1 MARSFELR
9 AALCLAKLY
18 RAANRDADAHAVL
31 APAVEGFPPTRQFL
45 EVTEAQTLL
54 AALSES
60 DAVKNAAAL
69 HQRRL
74 QLQISLGNA
83 LIWVKGQD
91 APETSAAFARV
102 RELANQVEDVPTL
115 RRPHDRD
122 RGVRARLRAKLA
134 PDAEHGRHVMTEAY
148 CERRDFPVPTCWL
161 YAGSDLSRPDHGDQ
175 CAARA
180 VDPLQALAEMPIA
193 GSPPRLS
200 HIPIA
205 SWQRCT
211 HHQPRR

>member
-54 AALSES
+54 AALSER

-122 RGVRARLRAKLA
+122 RGVRARLQAKLA
-134 PDAEHGRHVMTEAY
+134 PDAKHGRHVMTSG
-148 CERRDFPVPTCWL
+148 L
-161 YAGSDLSRPDHGDQ
+161 L
-175 CAARA
+175 
-180 VDPLQALAEMPIA
+180 
-193 GSPPRLS
+193 
-200 HIPIA
+200 
-205 SWQRCT
+205 
-211 HHQPRR
+211 

>member
-83 LIWVKGQD
+83 LIWAKGYH
-91 APETSAAFARV
+91 APETTAAFARA
-102 RELANQVEDVPTL
+102 RELASREEDVPTL

-122 RGVRARLRAKLA
+122 
-134 PDAEHGRHVMTEAY
+134 
-148 CERRDFPVPTCWL
+148 
-161 YAGSDLSRPDHGDQ
+161 
-175 CAARA
+175 
-180 VDPLQALAEMPIA
+180 
-193 GSPPRLS
+193 
-200 HIPIA
+200 
-205 SWQRCT
+205 
-211 HHQPRR
+211 